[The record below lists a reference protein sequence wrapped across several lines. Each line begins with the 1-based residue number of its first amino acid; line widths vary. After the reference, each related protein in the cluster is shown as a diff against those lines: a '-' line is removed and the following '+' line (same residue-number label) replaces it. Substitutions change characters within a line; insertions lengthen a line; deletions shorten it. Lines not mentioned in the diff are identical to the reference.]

1 MSPLFKVGYTSYKID
16 ENRRYAIIGS
26 RSYLFLNFHYIIV
39 FDEMTVVFGKCGN
52 KSKLNAV
59 SFAFTPDFSR
69 GAKRESRFKNF
80 AKNGDFD
87 GKLSNRRKFVKFC
100 IKI

>member
-1 MSPLFKVGYTSYKID
+1 MSPLFKVGYKSYKID
-16 ENRRYAIIGS
+16 ENRRHVIIGS
-26 RSYLFLNFHYIIV
+26 RSNLFRNFHYIIV
-39 FDEMTVVFGKCGN
+39 FAEITVVFCKCGN

-59 SFAFTPDFSR
+59 SFAFAHDFSR
-69 GAKRESRFKNF
+69 GVSKAARFKNF
-80 AKNGDFD
+80 AKNGNFD